1 LSGCSIG
8 RAVRTIVLG
17 ICSPEASVKPVWTFE
32 DFDQCDAIRAAHL
45 RRSPP
50 WLELVRETCSAL
62 RSALRNGNARF
73 GLEESS
79 RDLSEL
85 RAVVQFP
92 LGRDLFDWLFNGQ
105 SGYRAQF
112 RIGAENG
119 LIQNSRL
126 ISSLSAQLSLSG
138 LHEITASRLTSA
150 FEYKEPFV
158 CTIDRVI
165 ASLDPKLSKVWACE
179 RLINPVGG
187 VQNLFVSRTG
197 PRRCSWMVGY
207 EGCIHWL
214 CWRVSDQ
221 VTGGARCHS

>member
-1 LSGCSIG
+1 
-8 RAVRTIVLG
+8 
-17 ICSPEASVKPVWTFE
+17 
-32 DFDQCDAIRAAHL
+32 
-45 RRSPP
+45 
-50 WLELVRETCSAL
+50 
-62 RSALRNGNARF
+62 
-73 GLEESS
+73 
-79 RDLSEL
+79 LSEL

-187 VQNLFVSRTG
+187 VQNLFISRTG
-197 PRRCSWMVGY
+197 PRLTLVDCQPWSSFYPEDAPG
-207 EGCIHWL
+207 WL
-214 CWRVSDQ
+214 DMK
-221 VTGGARCHS
+221 GAFIGSAGVYQIKSPEERAATLECRGSA